1 MSRFILQ
8 SLVVAVL
15 TGGVAFA
22 QQPSGTSPSP
32 APGAHMDQSTT
43 QTVGT
48 QNSTAATPV
57 VPAPAAPD
65 TRVAQPTA
73 AAPEAPTNPAPSAAS
88 PAPAAATT
96 NNATPASA
104 EALSSN
110 ASTSAP
116 EPVTK
121 ILSGPGTTSDPND
134 IGDLLSPKPLPG
146 SRLSLIGGTVKSIDQ
161 IRDHMT
167 LKIYGSGTMKVKFDQ
182 RTHFYR
188 DGRETTQLAVKKG
201 DRVYLDTQLNQGA
214 VFAKNV
220 HVASTTNPAD
230 ASGQIVSFD
239 PRSGDVLVRDELSG
253 SPVTFRLGQSTTIK
267 NGSSSGSRADLR
279 PGALVAVRFSPTARG
294 RGIADEVSIIAE
306 PGTAFTYF
314 GRVTHLDLH
323 AGLLAIENQADG
335 KAYEVHFD
343 SSTVHVPNDLTVG
356 SQVTVVATF
365 TGRTYDAQSI
375 QVNAGAAQA
384 RMSDAQSLPMADS
397 ASDAEGSAASKDEQQ
412 KDGKNKHKKNKHSSS
427 ADQDNRYK

>member
-1 MSRFILQ
+1 M
-8 SLVVAVL
+8 
-15 TGGVAFA
+15 
-22 QQPSGTSPSP
+22 
-32 APGAHMDQSTT
+32 
-43 QTVGT
+43 
-48 QNSTAATPV
+48 
-57 VPAPAAPD
+57 
-65 TRVAQPTA
+65 
-73 AAPEAPTNPAPSAAS
+73 
-88 PAPAAATT
+88 
-96 NNATPASA
+96 PASA
-104 EALSSN
+104 EAASSN
-110 ASTSAP
+110 ASTPAP

-146 SRLSLIGGTVKSIDQ
+146 SKLSLVGGTVKSIDQ

-220 HVASTTNPAD
+220 HVASTTNPVD
-230 ASGQIVSFD
+230 ASGQIVSFN
-239 PRSGDVLVRDELSG
+239 PRNGDVLIRDELSG
-253 SPVTFRLGQSTTIK
+253 SPVTFRLAQSTAIK

-294 RGIADEVSIIAE
+294 RGIADEVSITAE

-323 AGLLAIENQADG
+323 SGLIAIENQADG

-365 TGRTYDAQSI
+365 TGSTYDAQSI

-384 RMSDAQSLPMADS
+384 RVSDAQSLPMADS
-397 ASDAEGSAASKDEQQ
+397 GSDAEDSAPSKDEQQ
-412 KDGKNKHKKNKHSSS
+412 KDHKDHKDKHKKNKHGSSS
-427 ADQDNRYK
+427 SDQDNRD